1 MCIIT
6 YYQDQ
11 LIPNQYGLHIFQN
24 VLVFSVYASKTNTTY
39 HHTTTLL
46 CYHQSYFTCIFKLDP
61 YCSLPPTIHPFIA
74 HHILN
79 ASIAPL
85 PHPSPT
91 HKTKVSSCNIC
102 VVVVSGASLNT
113 DIGPDS
119 EAQIAPQHDDYD
131 GKDYDHEGH
140 QESDHHT
147 DITEKSE
154 KLATS
159 NGHKNGV
166 EKTNTPV

>member
-1 MCIIT
+1 M
-6 YYQDQ
+6 
-11 LIPNQYGLHIFQN
+11 
-24 VLVFSVYASKTNTTY
+24 
-39 HHTTTLL
+39 HTICL
-46 CYHQSYFTCIFKLDP
+46 
-61 YCSLPPTIHPFIA
+61 
-74 HHILN
+74 
-79 ASIAPL
+79 
-85 PHPSPT
+85 PSPL
-91 HKTKVSSCNIC
+91 HPHQNKVSSCNIC

-154 KLATS
+154 KLAHS
-159 NGHKNGV
+159 NGQKNGV